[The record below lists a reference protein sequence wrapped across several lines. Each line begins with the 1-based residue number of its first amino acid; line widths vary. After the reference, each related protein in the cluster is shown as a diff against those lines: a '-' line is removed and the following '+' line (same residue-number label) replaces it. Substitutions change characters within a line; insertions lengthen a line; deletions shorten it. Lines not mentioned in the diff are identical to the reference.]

1 LARGKDGNHG
11 AGLHRARIEFSYFAG
26 SAVRGNEPLRLKRTL
41 FEQRFHR
48 KTVRVVSGF
57 SGSSR
62 GRGIRKLRRS
72 GKADRRHGSHLY
84 LFHTPSFQSV
94 LSPPPSNKRLPSPLI
109 QNFKYKTIL
118 PAHNKKKKAKGV
130 FMTGVI
136 IALISGALMSVQG
149 VFNTDVTKN
158 TSLWVSTSFVQFSA
172 LAVCLVIWFFTDRQ
186 SFSTILEVPNKY
198 SLLGGVIGA
207 FITITVIKSMESL
220 GPAKSA
226 MLIVI
231 SQLVVAYAIELF
243 GIFGVE
249 KQPVDWRRVGGMIIA
264 IIGVIIFKW

>member
-1 LARGKDGNHG
+1 
-11 AGLHRARIEFSYFAG
+11 
-26 SAVRGNEPLRLKRTL
+26 
-41 FEQRFHR
+41 
-48 KTVRVVSGF
+48 
-57 SGSSR
+57 
-62 GRGIRKLRRS
+62 
-72 GKADRRHGSHLY
+72 
-84 LFHTPSFQSV
+84 
-94 LSPPPSNKRLPSPLI
+94 
-109 QNFKYKTIL
+109 
-118 PAHNKKKKAKGV
+118 
-130 FMTGVI
+130 MTGVI